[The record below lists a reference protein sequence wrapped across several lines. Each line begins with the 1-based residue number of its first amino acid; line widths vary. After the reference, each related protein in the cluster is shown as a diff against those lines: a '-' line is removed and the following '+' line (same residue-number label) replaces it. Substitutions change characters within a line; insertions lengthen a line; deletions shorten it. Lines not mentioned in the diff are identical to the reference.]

1 MVLPFHIGDGV
12 RPIKENEMPITIDG
26 NDIQKVIE
34 AIKKLPVK
42 CDDFNTADKWVGI
55 ILFLEALLQTEEP
68 KAEAETL
75 AEGE

>member
-1 MVLPFHIGDGV
+1 
-12 RPIKENEMPITIDG
+12 MPITIDG
-26 NDIQKVIE
+26 NDISKVIE

-55 ILFLEALLQTEEP
+55 ILFLEALLQTEP
-68 KAEAETL
+68 PATEAETL

>member
-1 MVLPFHIGDGV
+1 
-12 RPIKENEMPITIDG
+12 MPITIDG

-42 CDDFNTADKWVGI
+42 CDDFKTADKWVGI
-55 ILFLEALLQTEEP
+55 ILYLEALLQTEP
-68 KAEAETL
+68 PATEAETL